1 VRQQLGLSLVGL
13 GLDLGLDALA
23 VASSTPGLVNNL
35 ELLQLFSSDYL
46 IIKYC
51 CTTCMSLDYINT
63 NYVFNALMPT
73 VLHPERNLAC
83 KNLAQKTAVVKT
95 TNGC

>member
-51 CTTCMSLDYINT
+51 CTTCMSLDYIM
-63 NYVFNALMPT
+63 FNALMPT